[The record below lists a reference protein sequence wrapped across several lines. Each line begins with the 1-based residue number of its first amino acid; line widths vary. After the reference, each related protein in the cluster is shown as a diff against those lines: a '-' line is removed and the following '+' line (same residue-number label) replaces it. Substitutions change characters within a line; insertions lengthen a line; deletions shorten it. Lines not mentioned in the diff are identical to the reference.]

1 MFILNIEWGSVADW
15 ASAVGTILA
24 VGISLYLANHKKR
37 PKLIYDPRFRN
48 EINSWTLVVYNP
60 EYEPAFLNFT
70 GDINVENK
78 NKTIY
83 LESYAKAKRYEEIP
97 IIFNK
102 EKNIAKIKVREAASK
117 HNYYLTLVIKE
128 NKIYIFESRNKY
140 CKGKKVYFSVY

>member
-1 MFILNIEWGSVADW
+1 MFSVFDGFGSVADW
-15 ASAVGTILA
+15 VSGIGTFVAV
-24 VGISLYLANHKKR
+24 VVSLYLANRRKR

-60 EYEPAFLNFT
+60 EYEPVFLNFT
-70 GDINVENK
+70 GDVNVESK

-83 LESYAKAKRYEEIP
+83 LESYAKVKRYEEIP

-102 EKNIAKIKVREAASK
+102 EKNIAKVKVREVVSK

-128 NKIYIFESRNKY
+128 NKICIFESRNKY
-140 CKGKKVYFSVY
+140 CKGKKVYSSVY